1 MEVVDMDE
9 QIYTFEDVINS
20 EKHVEMIEIQVHVLV
35 VKYLF
40 YSFISPPCTFYF
52 T

>member
-20 EKHVEMIEIQVHVLV
+20 DKHVEMIDGIV
-35 VKYLF
+35 
-40 YSFISPPCTFYF
+40 II
-52 T
+52 